1 MNGSLDYYKVFYAV
15 AKYESMTKAS
25 EELLISQPAVSK
37 TIRSLENQIGGTLFN
52 RSKKGIS
59 LNEEGK
65 MLFNRIKPALE
76 LIHNAET
83 EFLEFQ
89 TLNTGEI
96 KIGISAV
103 LTKCLLLDILSSF
116 KLKYPNIKI
125 TIINGLTSDL
135 IEKLN
140 DGLLDFVIYNESN
153 IKEKSVESK
162 KLTYLNYVFC
172 YNPLFYDVNI
182 KSIEDFNNYPLI
194 LQNKNSN
201 TRKYLDEYTNNKLI
215 PDMEVVSQDLIC
227 NFVNVGLGIGFVFEN
242 ILNMVNPNLKTI
254 KINSIPKSNIYIA
267 KNKNLIPSF
276 AAKTFI
282 KELEKNIN

>member
-1 MNGSLDYYKVFYAV
+1 MNGSLDYYKVFYTV

-37 TIRSLENQIGGTLFN
+37 TIRALESQIGGTLFN

-96 KIGISAV
+96 KIGISSV
-103 LTKCLLLDILSSF
+103 LTKCLLLDTLSSF
-116 KLKYPNIKI
+116 KLKYPNVKI
-125 TIINGLTSDL
+125 SIINGLTSDL

-140 DGLLDFVIYNESN
+140 EGLLDFVIYNESN

-162 KLTYLNYVFC
+162 RLTSLNYVFC

-182 KSIEDFNNYPLI
+182 KSIEELNNYPLI

-201 TRKYLDEYTNNKLI
+201 TRKYLDEYTNNKLT
-215 PDMEVVSQDLIC
+215 PYMEVVSQDLIC

-254 KINSIPKSNIYIA
+254 NLKSIPKSNIYIA
-267 KNKNLIPSF
+267 KNKNLTPSF

-282 KELEKNIN
+282 KELEKQL